1 MTEQSLSTWVKQEA
15 LNRHERDDGLT
26 RAEREELRALRC
38 ENAQHKQERDLLKG
52 AAALFAAETGSAVS
66 VYRMIEAE
74 KATEGVPVSRA
85 CELLGVSRSGY
96 HKWQT
101 RPPSDRAMS
110 DAWLIEK
117 ITEIHKANAASTA
130 LRATTPSCACR
141 TRSVSGAS
149 GWSA

>member
-1 MTEQSLSTWVKQEA
+1 
-15 LNRHERDDGLT
+15 
-26 RAEREELRALRC
+26 
-38 ENAQHKQERDLLKG
+38 
-52 AAALFAAETGSAVS
+52 
-66 VYRMIEAE
+66 MIEAE

-85 CELLGVSRSGY
+85 RELLGVSRSGY

-117 ITEIHKANAASTA
+117 ITEIHKANRSVYGAP
-130 LRATTPSCACR
+130 RIPPSCACS
-141 TRSVSGAS
+141 TGSGSGAS